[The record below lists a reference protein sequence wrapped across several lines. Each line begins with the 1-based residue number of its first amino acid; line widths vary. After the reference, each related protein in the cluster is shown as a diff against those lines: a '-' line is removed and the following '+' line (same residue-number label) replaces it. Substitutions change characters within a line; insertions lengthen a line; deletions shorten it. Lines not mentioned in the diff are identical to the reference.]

1 MVNKISLKWW
11 SSAHWEWEWEYRG
24 NIPKKDKIRLG
35 EKRLVEE
42 TQHNYYSYH
51 DTATSPNY
59 I

>member
-1 MVNKISLKWW
+1 MCP
-11 SSAHWEWEWEYRG
+11 AHWECESEYT
-24 NIPKKDKIRLG
+24 KKDKVGLE

-51 DTATSPNY
+51 DTVTSPNY